1 MIKEERFTL
10 KMIFE
15 LNDEEGVSHPDM
27 GGEGGGGREGHGKGP
42 KAEVSFTCSR
52 KRKNCRVGRL
62 W

>member
-27 GGEGGGGREGHGKGP
+27 GGERGGGGR
-42 KAEVSFTCSR
+42 
-52 KRKNCRVGRL
+52 
-62 W
+62 